1 MIDTVPSHAKHQPE
15 NAIILPKWSGNT
27 DDQTLVQLIPFLE
40 YVATMGFEDTRKV
53 LRSFEGTFIPAEF
66 AKREKL
72 LREKFE
78 ARLAEERKKKP
89 KRSVGGGISSLLG
102 VKNQPVGDGI
112 DPAALAEGEMLWD
125 QIRKRGQKHYEF
137 IDKQI
142 REEGQKWLDDMAA
155 EEKKFQEESMK
166 SMKGS
171 FLGFFGVDG
180 SGGGGPEK
188 K

>member
-1 MIDTVPSHAKHQPE
+1 
-15 NAIILPKWSGNT
+15 
-27 DDQTLVQLIPFLE
+27 
-40 YVATMGFEDTRKV
+40 MGFDDTRKV
-53 LRSFEGTFIPAEF
+53 LQSFEGTYVPAEF

-78 ARLAEERKKKP
+78 ARLAEERSKKP
-89 KRSVGGGISSLLG
+89 KRSVGGIGSIFG
-102 VKNQPVGDGI
+102 VKNQPAGDGI

-125 QIRKRGQKHYEF
+125 QIRKRGQKQYEL

-155 EEKKFQEESMK
+155 EEKKLQEESIN

-171 FLGFFGVDG
+171 FLGFFGG
-180 SGGGGPEK
+180 SGGKEK

>member
-1 MIDTVPSHAKHQPE
+1 
-15 NAIILPKWSGNT
+15 
-27 DDQTLVQLIPFLE
+27 
-40 YVATMGFEDTRKV
+40 MGFDDSRKV
-53 LRSFEGTFIPAEF
+53 LQSFEGTYIPAEF

-78 ARLAEERKKKP
+78 ARLAEERSKKP
-89 KRSVGGGISSLLG
+89 KRSVGGIGSFFG
-102 VKNQPVGDGI
+102 VNKAVPAGDGI

-125 QIRKRGQKHYEF
+125 QIRKRGQKQYEL
-137 IDKQI
+137 IDRQI

-155 EEKKFQEESMK
+155 EEKKMQEESIN

-171 FLGFFGVDG
+171 FLGFFGG
-180 SGGGGPEK
+180 SGGQK